1 MNQPLDLRK
10 LLAGYIPM
18 AALLVA
24 AALFVAVVPTV
35 SPPQGRSAGST
46 TDELLAGAAALQTGS
61 AGVDPATGETI
72 GTDGTGGTDGT
83 DGTGGTDGTE
93 GTGATDGTG
102 GTGGTGPGSPRPATG
117 GYRPTG
123 QDCSRQAVIE
133 SPRCRPTPAFSGDNG
148 GATYTNVTA
157 DTIRIVVYEPG
168 SNAQVEGLLSSF
180 GAGGANDGA
189 NRDMLE
195 AFESYFNENFE
206 TYGRRVR
213 ITFQR
218 GPGEA
223 SVPDQQTAD
232 AVAVAEELDAT
243 IVLSAVGSTAFHDE
257 LARRGIPAISGA
269 LQFRSAFYEQRSP
282 YLFSLVPDLDI
293 ILDNS
298 AEYWCKRLKDRNAVH
313 AGDPLYQGQV
323 RRLGIIHPDDN
334 QEMTGGLA
342 LKQKIEACGGSVAR
356 VVAYASDVST
366 AQQQATNGIAQ
377 LKAAGVTT
385 VTCTCDPIAPIFFT
399 TAATN
404 QAYFPEWLQNGV
416 LLTDLPDFGR
426 LYNQQQWANSFGTSA
441 FGKPTPVAQ
450 GAAWK
455 AYFAAKPNGS
465 RETAAA
471 SGAYYALLL
480 YAFSAIEAAGPQL
493 TATSFAQGMFSLP
506 ALGGTAPD
514 IPHISFGANGPSPYT
529 GIDDVTEIWW
539 DADRTGPDG
548 KTGYNFYVESGRR
561 RQLGTW
567 PTTDPNVLV
576 DDGSPQPQRDPDR

>member
-1 MNQPLDLRK
+1 MNQPRDLRK

-35 SPPQGRSAGST
+35 APRQGRSAGMT
-46 TDELLAGAAALQTGS
+46 TDELLAGAPGQDGS
-61 AGVDPATGETI
+61 VAVDPTTGEAIGVGPGASAAGSGATG
-72 GTDGTGGTDGT
+72 GGGR
-83 DGTGGTDGTE
+83 
-93 GTGATDGTG
+93 
-102 GTGGTGPGSPRPATG
+102 GPASLRPATG
-117 GYRPTG
+117 AYRPTG
-123 QDCSRQAVIE
+123 QDCSRQAVIG

-148 GATYTNVTA
+148 GSTYTNVTA

-168 SNAQVEGLLSSF
+168 TNAQVEGLLSSF

-195 AFESYFNENFE
+195 AFETYFNNNFE

-223 SVPDQQTAD
+223 STPDQQTAD
-232 AVAVAEELDAT
+232 AAAVAEELDAT
-243 IVLSAVGSTAFHDE
+243 IVLSAVASTAFHDE
-257 LARRGIPAISGA
+257 LARRGIPSIAGG
-269 LQFRSAFYEQRSP
+269 LQFRSTFYEQRSP
-282 YLFSLVPDLDI
+282 YLFSLVPDLDL
-293 ILDNS
+293 ILDTT
-298 AEYWCKRLKDRNAVH
+298 AEYWCKRLKDRNAAH
-313 AGDPLYQGQV
+313 AGDPLYKGQV
-323 RRLGIIHPDDN
+323 RKLGIIYPDDN

-342 LKQKIEACGGSVAR
+342 LKQKIEACGGSVAKT
-356 VVAYASDVST
+356 VAYASDVST

-399 TAATN
+399 NAATN

-416 LLTDLPDFGR
+416 LLTDIPDFER

-441 FGKPTPVAQ
+441 FGKPQPVAQ
-450 GAAWK
+450 SAAWK

-465 RETAAA
+465 KSTAAA
-471 SGAYYALLL
+471 SGAYFALLF

-506 ALGGTAPD
+506 AIGGTAPD
-514 IPHISFGANGPSPYT
+514 VPRVSFGANGPSPYT

-539 DADRTGPDG
+539 DDQRTGPDG
-548 KTGYNFYVESGRR
+548 KTGYNFYVEGGRR

-567 PTTDPNVLV
+567 PRTDPNVFV